1 MKLYQAGYYRLGGR
15 ASGSGW
21 KIVAPSAGMSE
32 IAKAG
37 FKGIAAKL
45 VDLKQS
51 IQMPKRAMGIFRHDR
66 FIYLVHVH
74 YAASGDDSRGVAYVH
89 GYCFSVADYFE
100 LLLQPELLFGAQPE
114 NFDLEYDPAL
124 SAYPA
129 VEGLFCRNMNERW
142 LLDKYRI
149 SSEMYRHLLLGS
161 ICALEGFGGPLCIKC
176 TAAAGQE
183 PEVYQ
188 DLMYLVMKGL
198 PYHLRQKL
206 LSFSWQGAQA
216 MVFLSDTVQGDCY
229 IDLDTEAFCYDD
241 ARLAAYQFTRLY
253 EAELFYKNKDARER
267 IFENIARFI
276 QEVFTEPLKDAGCMQ
291 IEAAFQKLIKK
302 NEDGIDAELSVGLLQ
317 DFLRAGLHY
326 GQETAQYIAIL
337 LETINRNDL
346 AVADPKLAA
355 EIEQAF
361 QTCVASV
368 AEQMLLE
375 QMALFYARRILAQK
389 KDQAFLALLEL
400 KNTDAKQM
408 YPLVCRCLEY
418 LDLGF
423 FTDYFWNQFLPGEL
437 TTLKKAELFL
447 KSNGEGF
454 SANEQFSFF
463 KLLKNLI
470 EDEMKRAGSFEE
482 LCVAAEAVDRILNGY
497 PQIDK
502 AGKLWDYTCFS
513 LWNRFEL
520 EWFQTKSVSEYG
532 QYEVQKLAEGYEQ
545 KSCPHAI
552 KVQKLMEIYDQ
563 ARLCTDAHQL
573 WDLFFD
579 TAAQEDQADRRML
592 LRGYREEFFDRI
604 KNGRTGGTTVQDLD
618 QSLVLF
624 YDPEKKQFDLVRWM
638 TQWAQVREI
647 VFLTSLFMEYGK
659 ESELLSGEP
668 YKAYAVQFLDEAL
681 KSRKHTA
688 YSMLPESQQKA
699 LRILSDSLHGKK
711 VRNPGTTQ
719 LFLYSLHREA
729 LGFFA
734 GLTLAVCG
742 VCFWRY
748 GSGDIFI
755 QMIFA
760 VVAAISLVLLAG
772 MKAMEGWSGAQ
783 KPDLGL
789 KGMFRKGIY
798 LCFPA
803 ALAATAGLLY
813 DRGGFQ
819 EKVLGLMAFL
829 AVAAAM
835 ALICGLTTKE

>member
-45 VDLKQS
+45 VDLKQR
-51 IQMPKRAMGIFRHDR
+51 IQMPDRAMGIFKHDR
-66 FIYLVHVH
+66 FIYLIHVH
-74 YAASGDDSRGVAYVH
+74 YAASGEDSRGVAYVH
-89 GYCFSVADYFE
+89 GYCFSQAEYFE

-124 SAYPA
+124 SAYPV

-142 LLDKYRI
+142 LLDKYHI
-149 SSEMYRHLLLGS
+149 SSELHKHLLLGA
-161 ICALEGFGGPLCIKC
+161 ICALEGYGGPLCIKG
-176 TAAAGQE
+176 TFSPGQE

-188 DLMYLVMKGL
+188 DLMYLIMKGL
-198 PYHLRQKL
+198 PYHIRQKL

-216 MVFLSDTVQGDCY
+216 AVFLSDTVQGDCY
-229 IDLDTEAFCYDD
+229 VDLDTEQFRYDD

-276 QEVFTEPLKDAGCMQ
+276 QEVFTEPLKDAGCIQ

-302 NEDGIDAELSVGLLQ
+302 NEDGIDAELSVDLLQ
-317 DFLRAGLHY
+317 DFLRNGLHY
-326 GQETAQYIAIL
+326 GQETAQYVAIL

-346 AVADPKLAA
+346 VITDPKLVS
-355 EIEQAF
+355 EIEQVSESCLAGG
-361 QTCVASV
+361 T
-368 AEQMLLE
+368 EQMLVE

-389 KDQAFLALLEL
+389 KDQAFTALLEL
-400 KNTDAKQM
+400 KQADAEQL

-418 LDLGF
+418 LDLNF

-437 TTLKKAELFL
+437 TTLKKAEFFL
-447 KSNGEGF
+447 KSNGKDF
-454 SANEQFSFF
+454 SVNEQYAFL
-463 KLLKNLI
+463 KLLKNLT

-482 LCVAAEAVDRILNGY
+482 QCVAADAVYRILQGY

-502 AGKLWDYTCFS
+502 AGKLWDYTCFV
-513 LWNRFEL
+513 LWNRFEP
-520 EWFQTKSVSEYG
+520 EWFQTKSVKEYER
-532 QYEVQKLAEGYEQ
+532 YEVQKLAKGYEQ
-545 KSCPHAI
+545 KPCPHAEKVCSLI
-552 KVQKLMEIYDQ
+552 KTLDQ
-563 ARLCTDAHQL
+563 IRLCADAHQL

-579 TAAQEDQADRRML
+579 TKTPKEQEERRLM
-592 LRGYREEFFDRI
+592 LRGYRDEFFDRI
-604 KNGRTGGTTVQDLD
+604 QNGRTKGTTADDLD

-624 YDPEKKQFDLVRWM
+624 YDPEKKQFDFVRWIG
-638 TQWAQVREI
+638 QWAQVREI
-647 VFLTSLFMEYGK
+647 VLLTSLFMEYGK
-659 ESELLSGEP
+659 ESALLGDENFH
-668 YKAYAVQFLDEAL
+668 ACAVRFLDEAV

-699 LRILSDSLHGKK
+699 LRVLYDSLRGKT
-711 VRNPGTTQ
+711 VRNPGTTE
-719 LFLYSLHREA
+719 LFVYSLHREA

-760 VVAAISLVLLAG
+760 VVAAISMVLFAG
-772 MKAMEGWSGAQ
+772 MKAMEGWSGGEKA
-783 KPDLGL
+783 DLGL
-789 KGMFRKGIY
+789 KGLFRKGLY
-798 LCFPA
+798 VCFPVL
-803 ALAATAGLLY
+803 LASAAGLLY
-813 DRGGFQ
+813 DRGSFQ

-835 ALICGLTTKE
+835 ALIYGLTTKE

>member
-51 IQMPKRAMGIFRHDR
+51 IQMPQRAMGIFRHDR
-66 FIYLVHVH
+66 FIYLIHVH

-89 GYCFSVADYFE
+89 GYCFSLAEYFE

-114 NFDLEYDPAL
+114 NFDLEYNPAL

-129 VEGLFCRNMNERW
+129 VEGLSCRNMNERW
-142 LLDKYRI
+142 LLDKYHI
-149 SSEMYRHLLLGS
+149 SSETYKHLLLGA
-161 ICALEGFGGPLCIKC
+161 ICVLEGLGGPLCIKY
-176 TAAAGQE
+176 TFAPGQE
-183 PEVYQ
+183 LEVYQ
-188 DLMYLVMKGL
+188 DLMYLMMKGL

-206 LSFSWQGAQA
+206 LSFSWQGAQS
-216 MVFLSDTVQGDCY
+216 MVFLSDTVQGNCY
-229 IDLDTEAFCYDD
+229 VDLDTEAFEFED

-253 EAELFYKNKDARER
+253 EAELFYKNKDAREQ
-267 IFENIARFI
+267 IFGNIARFI

-317 DFLRAGLHY
+317 DFLRAELHY

-346 AVADPKLAA
+346 TIADQKLVS
-355 EIEQAF
+355 EIERAYE
-361 QTCVASV
+361 TCLASV
-368 AEQMLLE
+368 TEQMLIE

-389 KDQAFLALLEL
+389 KDQAFTALLEL
-400 KNTDAKQM
+400 KNTDAEQL

-418 LDLGF
+418 LDLNF

-454 SANEQFSFF
+454 SANEQFAFF

-482 LCVAAEAVDRILNGY
+482 LCMAAEAANRIVNAD

-502 AGKLWDYTCFS
+502 AGKLWDHTCFS
-513 LWNRFEL
+513 LWNRFEP
-520 EWFQTKSVSEYG
+520 EWFQTKSVIEYER
-532 QYEVQKLAEGYEQ
+532 YEVQKLAKGYEQ
-545 KSCPHAI
+545 KSCPHAE
-552 KVQKLMEIYDQ
+552 KVSRLMETLDQ
-563 ARLCTDAHQL
+563 IRLCTDAHQL
-573 WDLFFD
+573 WNLFFA
-579 TAAQEDQADRRML
+579 TKTEEEQNDRHTI
-592 LRGYREEFFDRI
+592 LRGYREEFFDRM
-604 KNGRTGGTTVQDLD
+604 KNGRTGGTTAQDLD
-618 QSLVLF
+618 QSLVLY
-624 YDPEKKQFDLVRWM
+624 YDPEKKQFDFVRWIS
-638 TQWAQVREI
+638 QWAQVREI
-647 VFLTSLFMEYGK
+647 VLLTSLFMEYGK
-659 ESELLSGEP
+659 ASALLQEEP
-668 YKAYAVQFLDEAL
+668 YKAYAVQFLDETV
-681 KSRKHTA
+681 KGRKHTA

-699 LRILSDSLHGKK
+699 LRILSDSLHGRPI
-711 VRNPGTTQ
+711 RNPGTTQ

-729 LGFFA
+729 MGFFG
-734 GLTLAVCG
+734 GLSLAVCG

-760 VVAAISLVLLAG
+760 VVAAISMVLFAG
-772 MKAMEGWSGAQ
+772 MKAMEGWSGAER
-783 KPDLGL
+783 PDLGL
-789 KGMFRKGIY
+789 KGMPRKALY
-798 LCFPA
+798 VCFPA
-803 ALAATAGLLY
+803 ALAAAAGLLY

-829 AVAAAM
+829 VVAAAM
-835 ALICGLTTKE
+835 ALIYGLTTKE